1 MSPSVHSV
9 QHGND
14 RGVSIVITTVREG
27 EIMNNIKRLPFF
39 SAILCVLRVS
49 ALSFVRTCIP
59 AAVCLALISLVAVAP
74 ARAQGEKR
82 TVFDPGDFHW
92 QGNLKAGQTLEV
104 LNTNGEIAANRASG
118 QTGSVAGI
126 RGGSDND
133 DHDLLIEVVE
143 YADGVTVCAVYA
155 KEKSPGRCHRG
166 GVSSESSHES
176 HGHRAKINFD
186 VQVPRGVLFHAL
198 TTNGAVHCMNLE
210 SVVHAA
216 TTNGNVEV
224 STSEWASAKTTNG
237 SVRVAMGNAKWS
249 GELQLTTTNGSVDVT
264 LPASA
269 EFTVDAATTNGA
281 IRSDFP
287 ITVQGTF
294 GPKTLS
300 GTVGAGGRELKA
312 ATTNGG
318 IELKKS

>member
-1 MSPSVHSV
+1 MSRINSLV
-9 QHGND
+9 QSWIPG
-14 RGVSIVITTVREG
+14 
-27 EIMNNIKRLPFF
+27 
-39 SAILCVLRVS
+39 
-49 ALSFVRTCIP
+49 AL
-59 AAVCLALISLVAVAP
+59 CLAVILLVAGAP
-74 ARAQGEKR
+74 AQAQGEKR

-92 QGNLKAGQTLEV
+92 QGNLKAGQTMEV
-104 LNTNGEIAANRASG
+104 INTNGEIGANRASG
-118 QTGSVAGI
+118 DAARVAGV
-126 RGGSDND
+126 RGGNDD
-133 DHDLLIEVVE
+133 DHDLFIEVVE

-155 KEKSPGRCHRG
+155 REKAPGRCHRG
-166 GVSSESSHES
+166 GVSSDSGNWL

-186 VQVPRGVLFHAL
+186 VQVPHGVLFHAL
-198 TTNGAVHCMNLE
+198 TTNGAVHCVNLE
-210 SVVHAA
+210 SVVEAA

-237 SVRVAMGNAKWS
+237 DVRVALGNAKWS
-249 GELQLTTTNGSVDVT
+249 GKLQFMTTNGSVDVT

-269 EFTVDAATTNGA
+269 EFSVNAATTNGG

-287 ITVQGTF
+287 VTVQGTL

-300 GTVGAGGRELKA
+300 GTVGGGGRELKV